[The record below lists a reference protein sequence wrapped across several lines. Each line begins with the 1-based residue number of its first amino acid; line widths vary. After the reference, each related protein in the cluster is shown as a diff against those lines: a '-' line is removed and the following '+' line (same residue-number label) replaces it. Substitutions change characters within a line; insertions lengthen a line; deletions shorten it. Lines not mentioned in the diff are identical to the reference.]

1 MTQNGWQ
8 LLFSKRTINGQP
20 PEKRTV
26 IAGAVVVPATSVPPT
41 HFIIKWNRPTV
52 NEQSVFHLFINEVNR
67 LF

>member
-52 NEQSVFHLFINEVNR
+52 N
-67 LF
+67 